1 MTSSQ
6 PGGTDRPAKE
16 QPEGGPAPK
25 EGGPAPTGGGPGPTK
40 VGYLIGAVLLIAII
54 GGVYLALT
62 AGGNEDPGSAHIAT
76 PSSGSTNGVTPDER
90 IGTPVETG
98 TTDLAGAAAIAG
110 CEVREE
116 LDDEGGDHIGREDDV
131 PDYGTNPPTSG
142 PHIGPP
148 LQQADGA
155 YSGTPAPEDVVHSLE
170 HGRVAI
176 QYDPGLTED
185 EQLEIKGLYDSA
197 YSGALLF
204 PNPDMP
210 YAIAATTWTNLIA
223 CDEYRG
229 AETLD
234 AIRAFSVKHFG
245 DGPEPIDLF
254 PPLTGPS
261 FADQAPAEQEAP

>member
-1 MTSSQ
+1 MTPDQ
-6 PGGTDRPAKE
+6 PGKENRQGKSDRP
-16 QPEGGPAPK
+16 P
-25 EGGPAPTGGGPGPTK
+25 PTK

-76 PSSGSTNGVTPDER
+76 PSSGSTNGVKPDDR
-90 IGTPVETG
+90 IGTGVETG
-98 TTDLAGAAAIAG
+98 NTDLVQAAAIAG
-110 CEVREE
+110 CEVRED
-116 LDDEGGDHIGREDDV
+116 LDDEGGDHLTRDDGV
-131 PDYGTNPPTSG
+131 PEYGTNPPTSG

-155 YSGTPAPEDVVHSLE
+155 YIGTPAPQDVVHSLE

-176 QYDPGLTED
+176 QYSPDLTET

-210 YAIAATTWTNLIA
+210 YAIAATSWTNLIG

-234 AIRAFSVKHFG
+234 AIRAFAVKHFA
-245 DGPEPIDLF
+245 DAPEPIDLF
-254 PPLTGPS
+254 PPLSGPS
-261 FADQAPAEQEAP
+261 FGDLAPAEEAAP